1 MRTWPFSG
9 GNFGSSAGSLSQ
21 AGYMVVVF
29 SEVPRQPFGFGP
41 ENVGLIFPMIASH
54 LKTG

>member
-1 MRTWPFSG
+1 MSDDPMKKKRSSNSLRRRTQQR
-9 GNFGSSAGSLSQ
+9 GNSICQKGNGTSAH
-21 AGYMVVVF
+21 
-29 SEVPRQPFGFGP
+29 GFGP